1 MVPLSFSEIK
11 KKYKN
16 ICFLSFDPQYQKEID
31 MLLLFFSAAGFNA
44 FMAADFDGLM
54 GKYFNYRMSYG
65 DPTDPKIEMREELIR
80 HEALLKEK
88 GVPIEETDESDTLF
102 VLLNSMRLPIIN
114 EEAQVSLWKLGKE
127 KECAFYDLKR
137 RCFHKCSGPVLVKTE
152 YSIALHCNLKCK
164 GCSHYSNLIDEPKF
178 GDISAFS
185 KTLARLGE
193 LFDDI
198 LLINLL
204 GGEPLL
210 NKNIGDFIHEAKRQF
225 PNATIQLL
233 TNGLLIPRLDEQTL
247 AVFRRYKVVLN
258 ITNYPPTDAVKDRI
272 KQVLTAHG
280 IAHMFNRTVS
290 TFDYFVGETECDP
303 ELNFRC
309 CTAKVCHNLF
319 DDGRLSVCGQ
329 PLFYDGIKHKLEV
342 KRELSDRDWID
353 IYKEANG
360 YEVLSKLHTPIPY
373 CKYCNETNKVY
384 FQWEAPYR
392 RELREDDPCLI
403 RVK

>member
-1 MVPLSFSEIK
+1 MIPLSFSEIK

-16 ICFLSFDPQYQKEID
+16 ICFLSFDPQYQKQID

-54 GKYFNYRMSYG
+54 GKYFNYRLSYG
-65 DPTDPKIEMREELIR
+65 DPTDPKIELREDLMR
-80 HEALLKEK
+80 HKALLKEK

-102 VLLNSMRLPIIN
+102 VLLNSRRLHSIN
-114 EEAQVSLWKLGKE
+114 EEVQISLWKLGLE

-137 RCFHKCSGPVLVKTE
+137 RCFYKCSGPVLSNIE
-152 YSIALHCNLKCK
+152 YHIAWHCNLKCK
-164 GCSHYSNLIDEPKF
+164 GCSHYSNLISEPLF
-178 GDISAFS
+178 GTIDSFTQI
-185 KTLARLGE
+185 LMRLRE

-198 LLINLL
+198 LIINLV

-210 NKNIGDFIHEAKRQF
+210 NKDVGSFVLVSREHF
-225 PNATIQLL
+225 PKAEIRLF
-233 TNGLLIPRLDEQTL
+233 TNGLLIPQLSEQTL
-247 AVFRRYKVVLN
+247 AVFRESKVNVS
-258 ITNYPPTDAVKDRI
+258 ITNYPPTNAIKARI
-272 KQVLTAHG
+272 KKVLSEHG
-280 IAHMFNRTVS
+280 IAHIFNRNVS
-290 TFDYFVGETECDP
+290 TFDYVIGETERDAERNFKNCSQK
-303 ELNFRC
+303 LN
-309 CTAKVCHNLF
+309 HLN

-329 PLFYDGIKHKLEV
+329 PLFYDTIKHKLEV

-353 IYKEANG
+353 IYKERSG

-384 FQWEAPYR
+384 FQWEAPYTK
-392 RELREDDPCLI
+392 ELHEDDPCLI